1 VSDSTVIGSSPVS
14 TGYSLSITDVNEAPT
29 AVALTNVTPSLSENT
44 STTSRI
50 KVADIAISDDAL
62 GTNTIALSGADAAA
76 FEVEGTVLYL
86 KAGTSLDYETKAAYA
101 VTVSVSDSTVL
112 GSSPVSTAY
121 NLAVSDVNE
130 APTAVALTNV
140 TPSLTENTSTT
151 SRIKVADIA
160 ISDDA
165 LGSNTIALSGADA
178 TAFEVE
184 GTVLYLKAGTSLDY
198 ETKAAYAVTVSVSDA
213 TLSGSSPV
221 SADYSL
227 SITDVNEAPTAVAL
241 TNVTAA
247 LAENSSTA
255 SRIKLA
261 DIAISDDA
269 LGTNSIALSG
279 ADAAAFEVDGT
290 VLYLKAGTSLDYE
303 TKAAYAVTVS
313 VIDATLSGSSP
324 ESTAYSLSIT
334 DVDETPS
341 LTVLSTTTFT
351 EDSPAHGSGAVVAGF
366 STTNALAVA
375 LSDTLHYA
383 LGSGADAGKVL
394 LTAAGL
400 ALVNAGSDLPAFL
413 LTPSNGAISGPAV
426 SVDPLVLPTNDGPAS
441 FAISGTAAVGNTL
454 AVTQLSPD
462 PDGSG
467 TAPGITWQTS
477 AAGDSW
483 NVVGTS
489 SSYQLSSADEGKQ
502 LRALVS
508 YSDGQGFA
516 ESVTTSPL
524 TVPLLPT
531 LAIAAPTTSLLEGNI
546 GSTPFGFTITRSGN
560 LADESRVTWAVT
572 GSGANPATAADFA
585 VGALPAGTA
594 VFAPGQDTVSLAV
607 NVVGDGSLE
616 ADEGFRIDMNSPI
629 GARLSA
635 TSSTG
640 LLQILNDDQPAPTY
654 SFVATPQTVYEG
666 GTLHIAI
673 TTTNVAAGRSL
684 WWQFSGSGISASD
697 FSDGQLAGSTLIGS
711 DGRAAFTK
719 TIAADA
725 LVEPDETLEVRF
737 YSDAARSQS
746 VGSSLAI
753 TLKEPSVGFVTDG
766 NDVITGTAAAE
777 LITGVPAGS
786 GVRGQGSVDR
796 LTGGAGADI
805 FALGD
810 SLGIYYDDG
819 TTGLGTTDLAVI
831 TDFSAQDSIQL
842 FGSSSGYRLV
852 SGRYTGIA
860 GVRIDALSTASGIMP
875 EAIGFVQGATM
886 ATLSLTNPNQFLY
899 I

>member
-1 VSDSTVIGSSPVS
+1 VS
-14 TGYSLSITDVNEAPT
+14 TG
-29 AVALTNVTPSLSENT
+29 
-44 STTSRI
+44 
-50 KVADIAISDDAL
+50 
-62 GTNTIALSGADAAA
+62 
-76 FEVEGTVLYL
+76 
-86 KAGTSLDYETKAAYA
+86 
-101 VTVSVSDSTVL
+101 
-112 GSSPVSTAY
+112 
-121 NLAVSDVNE
+121 
-130 APTAVALTNV
+130 
-140 TPSLTENTSTT
+140 
-151 SRIKVADIA
+151 
-160 ISDDA
+160 
-165 LGSNTIALSGADA
+165 
-178 TAFEVE
+178 
-184 GTVLYLKAGTSLDY
+184 
-198 ETKAAYAVTVSVSDA
+198 
-213 TLSGSSPV
+213 
-221 SADYSL
+221 YSL

-313 VIDATLSGSSP
+313 VSDATLSGSSP
-324 ESTAYSLSIT
+324 ESTAYSLTIT

-341 LTVLSTTTFT
+341 LTVLSTSTFT

-375 LSDTLHYA
+375 LSDTIHYA

-483 NVVGTS
+483 SVVGTS

-572 GSGANPATAADFA
+572 GSGANPATGADFA
-585 VGALPAGTA
+585 GGALPAGTA

-635 TSSTG
+635 TTSTG
-640 LLQILNDDQPAPTY
+640 LLQILNDDQPSPTY

-753 TLKEPSVGFVTDG
+753 TLNEPSVGFVTDG

-852 SGRYTGIA
+852 SGRYSGIA